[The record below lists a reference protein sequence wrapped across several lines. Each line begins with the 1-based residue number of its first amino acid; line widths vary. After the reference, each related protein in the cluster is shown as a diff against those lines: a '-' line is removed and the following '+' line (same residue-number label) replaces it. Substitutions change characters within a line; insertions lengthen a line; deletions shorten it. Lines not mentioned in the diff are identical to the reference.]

1 MLTSESKK
9 KIPRT
14 HHDKKTCTIHCNR
27 TSGTDAFVHSTLNNM
42 AYRMI
47 IGLSMMCLSQS
58 PRRASGASAAH
69 AFLDGGNDDDRRR
82 YHFDS
87 ERYHDDD
94 DEEQEDDEGPLIHIP
109 MRSRASV
116 LRERNLLHLLEEER
130 MMMDED
136 ATATFARWARSDGDD
151 GEKDNN
157 SSRRLQEFSGEGT
170 HFLNAYVG
178 SPAQK
183 RVLAISSA
191 ADFTA
196 FPCEVRVEGGGGGG

>member
-1 MLTSESKK
+1 
-9 KIPRT
+9 
-14 HHDKKTCTIHCNR
+14 
-27 TSGTDAFVHSTLNNM
+27 M

-87 ERYHDDD
+87 DRYHDDD

-196 FPCEVRVEGGGGGG
+196 FPCEVRVEGGGDSGVNIIHSLYSCLIFFPTSPLPFDPS